1 MTHPKLTIRDL
12 SLRAVLVPIAR
23 PLITRVVTL
32 ESASLLLIDLLTE
45 EGITG
50 RAYLFGY
57 TRRGAVHI
65 AALLRDIADLTRGER
80 ATPVELYAK
89 LSKAFTLLGHQ
100 GLTTMAISG
109 FDMACWDALAQAAD
123 LPLVA
128 LLGGQPQNVPAYNSN
143 GLGLIEPQAAAEH
156 AKELLA
162 EGGFRA
168 VKIRL
173 GRPSLDEDLAALR
186 VVRGAVGE
194 DVLLPSDFNQG
205 LTVVEAIRRGR
216 ALDSEG
222 LYWIEE
228 PIAYDDLAGN
238 AKIAREVATPIQ
250 IGENFFG
257 PRAMAEAIA
266 ARAADYMMPDVGRIG
281 GVTGWLRAAVLAEA
295 AGLEMSSHLYPEIS
309 CHLLPVTPTSHWLE
323 YVDWARPILA
333 DPPVVR
339 DGQLRAPQRP
349 GTGIAWD
356 EAAVAKY
363 AVEL

>member
-12 SLRAVLVPIAR
+12 SLRAVQVPLAR

-32 ESASLLLIDLLTE
+32 ESASLL
-45 EGITG
+45 
-50 RAYLFGY
+50 
-57 TRRGAVHI
+57 
-65 AALLRDIADLTRGER
+65 RDIAELTRGER
-80 ATPVELYAK
+80 AAPVELYGK

-100 GLTTMAISG
+100 GLTAMAISG
-109 FDMACWDALAQAAD
+109 FDMACWDALAQAAG
-123 LPLVA
+123 LPLA
-128 LLGGQPQNVPAYNSN
+128 TLLGGRPQDVPAYNSN
-143 GLGLIEPQAAAEH
+143 GLGLIEPQAAAEQ

-162 EGGFRA
+162 EGGFQA

-173 GRPSLDEDLAALR
+173 GRPSLAEDLAALR
-186 VVRGAVGE
+186 AVRDAVGE
-194 DVLLPSDFNQG
+194 DILLPSDFNQG
-205 LTVVEAIRRGR
+205 LSVVEAIRRGR

-228 PIAYDDLAGN
+228 PIAYDDLAGT

-266 ARAADYMMPDVGRIG
+266 AQAADYVMPDVGRIG
-281 GVTGWLRAAVLAEA
+281 GVTGWLRAAALAEG

-309 CHLLPVTPTSHWLE
+309 CHLLAVTPTRHWLE

-333 DPPVVR
+333 DPPAVQA
-339 DGQLRAPQRP
+339 GQLRAPERP